1 MELVDSV
8 SISQSRDVVWRA
20 LRDPEILR
28 EAIPGCEALEEK
40 EDGRLSATV
49 SLKIGPV
56 RARFS
61 GDVEF
66 SEVDPPDRLVLAGE
80 GKGGAA
86 GFAKGSARVTLEE
99 VGPNET
105 LLSYKAQVQVGGKLG
120 QLGARLIDS
129 TAKKLSRQ
137 FFDDFNA
144 AVSTTCDTAEVTR
157 EGA

>member
-8 SISQSRDVVWRA
+8 TINQSRDVVWRA
-20 LRDPEILR
+20 LKDPEILR
-28 EAIPGCEALEEK
+28 EAIPGCEALEQK
-40 EDGRLSATV
+40 DDDRMSAIV

-61 GDVEF
+61 GEVEF
-66 SEVDPPDRLVLAGE
+66 REIDEPDSMVLAGE

-99 VGPNET
+99 TGPSET
-105 LLSYKAQVQVGGKLG
+105 LLTYTANVQVGGKLA

-137 FFDDFNA
+137 FFNDFNA
-144 AVSTTCDTAEVTR
+144 AVSSAAETSQPSVQR
-157 EGA
+157 A